1 MKKIFF
7 SALCAFTFFSASAQS
22 NFDIGR
28 QTSVDAFTRRNTELY
43 REGRLNTEKYEKA
56 IGSAYT
62 IEKFTLATI
71 SGVPEAVSVRYNA
84 EADSFEVQNNEANA
98 PADKKFFALP
108 KQTEYS
114 NIDFKNGTYK
124 FRLLNYKDVNGKEV
138 NGYLIEKF
146 SKNDVVLY
154 KKEKINY
161 IKGRVAENSY
171 AMDSPAKL
179 VRAKDEFYLQLKSKQ
194 IVEFPKNKKKL
205 IALFEDKK
213 EAINTYLKTNDPS
226 FSDENDMVKIAE
238 FVSTL

>member
-7 SALCAFTFFSASAQS
+7 SALSAFTLFSASAQS

-28 QTSVDAFTRRNTELY
+28 QTTVDAFSRRNAELY

-56 IGSAYT
+56 NGSPYT
-62 IEKFTLATI
+62 NEKFAPAVI
-71 SGVPEAVSVRYNA
+71 SGVPETVSVRYNA
-84 EADSFEVQNNEANA
+84 EADIFEIQNNETNA

-114 NIDFKNGTYK
+114 NIDFKNGSYK
-124 FRLLNYKDVNGKEV
+124 FRLLNYKDTDEKEV

-146 SKNDVVLY
+146 SKNDVTLY
-154 KKEKINY
+154 KREKINY
-161 IKGRVAENSY
+161 VKGRPAENSY
-171 AMDSPAKL
+171 TMDSPAKL
-179 VRAKDEFYLQLKSKQ
+179 VRVKDEFYIQLKSKQ

-213 EAINTYLKTNDPS
+213 ENINTFLKDNDIS
-226 FSDENDMVKIAE
+226 FSDENDMSKVAE
-238 FVSTL
+238 LISNF

>member
-7 SALCAFTFFSASAQS
+7 STLSLFTLFSASAQS

-28 QTSVDAFTRRNTELY
+28 QTTVDAFTRRNTELY
-43 REGRLNTEKYEKA
+43 REGRLNSEKYEKA
-56 IGSAYT
+56 IGSPYT
-62 IEKFTLATI
+62 DEKFSQAAV
-71 SGVPEAVSVRYNA
+71 SGVPEAVPVRYNA
-84 EADSFEVQNNEANA
+84 EADVFEIQNTEANA
-98 PADKKFFALP
+98 TPDKKFFVLP

-124 FRLLNYKDVNGKEV
+124 FRLLNYKDVNEKEV

-146 SKNDVVLY
+146 SKNDIVLY

-213 EAINTYLKTNDPS
+213 ENINAYLKTNDIS
-226 FSDENDMVKIAE
+226 FSDESDIAKVAE
-238 FVSTL
+238 LISTF

>member
-28 QTSVDAFTRRNTELY
+28 QTSVDAFSRRNTELY
-43 REGRLNTEKYEKA
+43 REGRTNTEKYEKA

-62 IEKFTLATI
+62 NEKFTLATI

-84 EADSFEVQNNEANA
+84 EADSFEVQNNETNA

-124 FRLLNYKDVNGKEV
+124 FRLLNYKDVNDKEV

-213 EAINTYLKTNDPS
+213 EAINTYFKANDPS
-226 FSDENDMVKIAE
+226 FSDENDMAKIAE